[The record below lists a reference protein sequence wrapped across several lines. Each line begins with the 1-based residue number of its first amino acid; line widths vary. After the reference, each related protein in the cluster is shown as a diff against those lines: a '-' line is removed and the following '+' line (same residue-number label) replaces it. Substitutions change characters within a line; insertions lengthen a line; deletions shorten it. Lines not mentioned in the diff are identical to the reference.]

1 LVNKSKKVG
10 KEDVVQWVFLFIKN
24 ALISLNID
32 KAFKT
37 TKIWPLKPTTMKC
50 KMQPNEQFMEIKTY
64 EPIGE
69 AFDLKM
75 KCTSSIKPTTCHYY
89 VEIDG

>member
-1 LVNKSKKVG
+1 
-10 KEDVVQWVFLFIKN
+10 
-24 ALISLNID
+24 
-32 KAFKT
+32 
-37 TKIWPLKPTTMKC
+37 MKC